1 MRYYIQWFDFKNHS
15 RRATC
20 DSYASRVS
28 QCGKCKFVRKLM
40 LTGVNLLIQTIKP
53 ENWLV

>member
-1 MRYYIQWFDFKNHS
+1 MRYYNQWFDFKNHS

-40 LTGVNLLIQTIKP
+40 LTGVNLLI
-53 ENWLV
+53 

>member
-1 MRYYIQWFDFKNHS
+1 MHYYNQWFDFKNHS

-28 QCGKCKFVRKLM
+28 QCGN
-40 LTGVNLLIQTIKP
+40 VNLS
-53 ENWLV
+53 ENLC